1 MYSPDK
7 TKPSKKNR
15 QDAEMGGTRR
25 KLNRPANSEFAHASL
40 ESGALHSKKGRGA
53 FRAGD
58 APSGLAKGAENV
70 LALGL
75 FKCGDRGRGGS
86 QSGEVGR
93 GVSAGGRIF
102 AVIGEGRGVQF
113 GERNAKFLAGREEH
127 GALDEIFEFA
137 DVARPGII

>member
-25 KLNRPANSEFAHASL
+25 KLNRPANSEFAHAGL
-40 ESGALHSKKGRGA
+40 KSGALHAEKGRGT

-70 LALGL
+70 LAFGL
-75 FKCGDRGRGGS
+75 FKCGDRGRGVS
-86 QSGEVGR
+86 QSGEGGR
-93 GVSAGGRIF
+93 RVSARGRVF
-102 AVIGEGRGVQF
+102 AVIGEGRGLQF
-113 GERNAKFLAGREEH
+113 G
-127 GALDEIFEFA
+127 
-137 DVARPGII
+137 